1 MLVMP
6 PRPEDLTG
14 DLPLSRAV
22 VNPREAM
29 AARLPR
35 VVQPFLT
42 WLTARP
48 APGEDMPQRSA
59 TSYVVGALSWML
71 LGVVLTV
78 LPFILA
84 APPLAAWLLV
94 PVGLTFTCCGLG
106 LFQVVIFHH
115 CSHGTVFATR
125 DANRRA
131 GRMISAAF
139 LFKRFDDYQRE
150 HMLHHSAK
158 KLLTEEDEFADF
170 VLGLC
175 GLEAGLSKREL
186 WRRLLVNLVS
196 PAFHWNFLSR
206 RIKNSMFTGDAGHDW
221 MSRGIWAALLVG
233 TIATGTFWLFLL
245 AWVLPVT
252 VLLQI
257 ATVGRIIVEHAFPEA
272 HHVAARDR
280 DFVAHATLGVFPGS
294 APPLERASTAAGL
307 LAWGAWW
314 AEMLTVQLFVRLF
327 VMVGDAP
334 CHDFHHRKPASKKWT
349 SYIHARQS
357 DLDAGSP
364 GYPAGYFECWGLIA
378 AVDRNLASLAAT
390 APATIG
396 REPKTGRDRVEAGVV
411 PAFDAA
417 RLQGA
422 D

>member
-1 MLVMP
+1 MLIVP
-6 PRPEDLTG
+6 PHPAQGPEALQ
-14 DLPLSRAV
+14 PLSRALP
-22 VNPREAM
+22 NPREAM

-35 VVQPFLT
+35 ALQPFLT

-48 APGEDMPQRSA
+48 APGEVMAQRSA
-59 TSYVVGALSWML
+59 LSYVVGAIAWL
-71 LGVVLTV
+71 LAGVALTV
-78 LPFILA
+78 LPFLLA

-94 PVGLTFTCCGLG
+94 PLGLTFTCCGLG

-125 DANRRA
+125 EANRRA
-131 GRMISAAF
+131 GRVISAFF

-170 VLGLC
+170 VLGLL
-175 GLEAGLSKREL
+175 GLEAGVPKREL
-186 WRRLLVNLVS
+186 WRRLLVSLVS
-196 PAFHWNFLSR
+196 PAFHWTFLSR
-206 RIKNSMFTGDAGHDW
+206 RIRASMFTGDAGHDL
-221 MSRGIWAALLVG
+221 MARGFWGAMLAATL
-233 TIATGTFWLFLL
+233 ATGTFWLFLL

-252 VLLQI
+252 ILLQI
-257 ATVGRIIVEHAFPEA
+257 ATVGRIIVEHVFPEA

-294 APPLERASTAAGL
+294 QPPLARATTVAGFAA
-307 LAWGAWW
+307 WTAWW
-314 AEMLTVQLFVRLF
+314 AEMLTVHLFVRLF

-334 CHDFHHRKPASKKWT
+334 CHDFHHRKPASRKWT
-349 SYIHARQS
+349 SYIHARQG

-396 REPKTGRDRVEAGVV
+396 RAPGHAAG
-411 PAFDAA
+411 AA
-417 RLQGA
+417 LPGVGLQGA